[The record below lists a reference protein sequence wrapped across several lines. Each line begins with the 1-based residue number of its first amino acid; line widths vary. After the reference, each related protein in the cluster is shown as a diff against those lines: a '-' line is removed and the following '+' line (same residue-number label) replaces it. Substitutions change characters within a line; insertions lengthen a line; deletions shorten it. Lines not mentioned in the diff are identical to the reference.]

1 MLDSEV
7 QLGLTAPL
15 PDRRISSARRIAGS
29 AGSPSWT
36 DASRAHM
43 SSASGD
49 EPRKRPRL
57 ESVGGSR
64 SPAKLWSALS
74 RSAHPTIQS
83 SRSIYK
89 FERLNHIQEGSYGI
103 VFRARARALDS
114 DAGPS
119 AAGVPEGTVVAV
131 KKLKLEQEKFGFP
144 ITSLR
149 EIHTLFLSRPHPSVV
164 GLHEVCVGNTLD
176 QIFLVMEFVEHD
188 LKTVLTLLDETKT
201 RFLPSEIKAMMHQLL
216 SAVKHLHSNWIV
228 HRDLKTSN
236 LLLNNR
242 GRLKIADFGLARR
255 FGDPIG
261 GWDPETALRGAK
273 ADAKSAGMTDLV
285 VTLWYRAPE
294 LLLLEPSG
302 RRARDV
308 PAEAPLYDEKIDMW
322 SIGCIFC
329 ELILGRPLFT
339 GSREDEQIAQI
350 AALLGP
356 PTPAL
361 WPSVVL
367 YPGYMPPSRSSASK
381 LSTHEAEA
389 RVKHNLRKLLEK
401 EGATEGTID
410 LIFSLLHYDPSQRL
424 SAAQSLQHEY
434 FKQRPNMAH
443 PDTFPTFPSAAAGEK
458 RAPTHVHNTPSIP
471 KRGPPGPDAKMEEKY
486 PMEFGL

>member
-1 MLDSEV
+1 MTSVLD
-7 QLGLTAPL
+7 T
-15 PDRRISSARRIAGS
+15 
-29 AGSPSWT
+29 
-36 DASRAHM
+36 
-43 SSASGD
+43 

-57 ESVGGSR
+57 GHATGHDITVYPDTR
-64 SPAKLWSALS
+64 PWSALS
-74 RSAHPTIQS
+74 RSRHPTIKS

-89 FERLNHIQEGSYGI
+89 YERLNHIQEGSYGI
-103 VFRARARALDS
+103 VFRARERTSEAT
-114 DAGPS
+114 S
-119 AAGVPEGTVVAV
+119 AESTREGAVVAV

-164 GLHEVCVGNTLD
+164 ELREVCVGKTLD
-176 QIFLVMEFVEHD
+176 QIFLIMEFVEHD
-188 LKTVLTLLDETKT
+188 LKTVLTLLDETRT
-201 RFLPSEIKAMMHQLL
+201 RFLASEVKTMLHQLL
-216 SAVKHLHSNWIV
+216 SAVKHLHLHWIV

-261 GWDPETALRGAK
+261 GWDPELTRQNGHALKASCRGE
-273 ADAKSAGMTDLV
+273 GMTDLV

-294 LLLLEPSG
+294 LLLLSSPSRHP
-302 RRARDV
+302 RRDSQK
-308 PAEAPLYDEKIDMW
+308 PSEAPLYDEKIDMW

-329 ELILGRPLFT
+329 EIILGRPLFN
-339 GSREDEQIAQI
+339 GAHEDEQIAQI

-356 PTPAL
+356 PSVLT

-367 YPGYMPPSRSSASK
+367 YPRFLSAPRSAASSTLSASQID
-381 LSTHEAEA
+381 E
-389 RVKHNLRKLLEK
+389 RIKHNLRTLLAK
-401 EGATEGTID
+401 QDMTESGID
-410 LIFSLLHYDPSQRL
+410 LISRLLCYNPAERWT
-424 SAAQSLQHEY
+424 AAQALQHEY
-434 FKQRPNMAH
+434 FQQRPSMAH

-458 RAPTHVHNTPSIP
+458 RTAALLQNTPSIP
-471 KRGPPGPDAKMEEKY
+471 KRGPSDPDARNAEKY

>member
-1 MLDSEV
+1 MSDV
-7 QLGLTAPL
+7 
-15 PDRRISSARRIAGS
+15 PDE
-29 AGSPSWT
+29 
-36 DASRAHM
+36 
-43 SSASGD
+43 

-57 ESVGGSR
+57 EDVR
-64 SPAKLWSALS
+64 NASPRRPTTKLWSALA

-89 FERLNHIQEGSYGI
+89 YERLNHIQEGSYGI
-103 VFRARARALDS
+103 VFRARARSTESS
-114 DAGPS
+114 DADRS
-119 AAGVPEGTVVAV
+119 AIPTGAVVAV

-164 GLHEVCVGNTLD
+164 ELHEVCVGNTLD

-188 LKTVLTLLDETKT
+188 LKTVLTLLDETRT
-201 RFLPSEIKAMMHQLL
+201 RFLPSEVKAMLHQLL

-261 GWDPETALRGAK
+261 GWDSESARQNAHGRKVDKERG
-273 ADAKSAGMTDLV
+273 GMTDLV

-294 LLLLEPSG
+294 LLFLDPPD
-302 RRARDV
+302 RRARETDV
-308 PAEAPLYDEKIDMW
+308 PSDAPLYDEKIDMW
-322 SIGCIFC
+322 SIGCVFC
-329 ELILGRPLFT
+329 ELILGQPLFT

-350 AALLGP
+350 AELLGP
-356 PTPAL
+356 ATPAI
-361 WPSVVL
+361 WPSVLL
-367 YPGYMPPSRSSASK
+367 YPGYIPPPRTASVSRLSA
-381 LSTHEAEA
+381 HESEA
-389 RVKHNLRKLLEK
+389 RTKQNLRKLLEK
-401 EGATEGTID
+401 QDITESVID
-410 LIFSLLHYDPSQRL
+410 LVFHLLHYDPSQRL
-424 SAAQSLQHEY
+424 SAAQALQHDY
-434 FKQRPNMAH
+434 FKQRPSMAH

-458 RAPTHVHNTPSIP
+458 RAPAHIHNTPSIP
-471 KRGPPGPDAKMEEKY
+471 KRGPTGPNTKLQEKY